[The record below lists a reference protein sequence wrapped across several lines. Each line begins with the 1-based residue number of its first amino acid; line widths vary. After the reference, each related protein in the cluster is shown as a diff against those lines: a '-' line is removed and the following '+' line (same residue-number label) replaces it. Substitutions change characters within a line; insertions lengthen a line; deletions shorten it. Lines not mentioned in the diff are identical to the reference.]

1 MGIRFGAHGWLKT
14 PARRRVAALLTFLLL
29 AAVAGC
35 GTRQTEQAS
44 VGPQSKGES
53 SAQATKGESSTQATA
68 VATALDPA
76 THLPRSRRAG
86 SIHLITLSDQR
97 CIRFEPQWT
106 RVRVG
111 QSITWRSELKS
122 PMTIYVSPG
131 VFAKNSFRVRPGAT
145 ISTGPALAEGRYSFW
160 TEPAACR
167 GVPRGVLLA
176 GPGVKVLETRY
187 ASHTGPR

>member
-1 MGIRFGAHGWLKT
+1 MGISAHGRLKAA
-14 PARRRVAALLTFLLL
+14 ARRPVSALLTFLLL
-29 AAVAGC
+29 TAVVGC

-53 SAQATKGESSTQATA
+53 PAQATV
-68 VATALDPA
+68 VANAPEPA

-111 QSITWRSELKS
+111 QSITWQSELKS

-131 VFAKNSFRVRPGAT
+131 VFAKNSFHVRPGAT
-145 ISTGPALAEGRYSFW
+145 ISTGPARAAGRYSFW
-160 TEPAACR
+160 TEPSACR
-167 GVPRGVLLA
+167 DSPRGVLLA
-176 GPGVKVLETRY
+176 GPGVKVQETRY